1 MPKVTFLPDNETV
14 EVKEGSSILDAA
26 LDNDIWLD
34 HNCGGFCAC
43 TTCHVIVKAG
53 EDNLS
58 EMEEDEDDRLDG
70 AEGLTLSSRLGC
82 QACIFG
88 DVVMEIPTPP
98 GAIRIVDDAQLVA
111 GQIEEEN

>member
-26 LDNDIWLD
+26 LDNEIRLD

-70 AEGLTLSSRLGC
+70 AEGLTLASRLGC
-82 QACIFG
+82 QARIFG
-88 DVVMEIPTPP
+88 DVVLEIPAPP
-98 GAIRIVDDAQLVA
+98 GAIRIVNDAQLVA
-111 GQIEEEN
+111 GQIDEEN